1 MRIVNKSDVK
11 EHLQEL
17 LAVQITEDMPIYEVY
32 DDSIKMFQVLSKI
45 NNGFHINLG
54 MIDLVMCDT
63 VDKLIEKITLES
75 KNVVN
80 IVGEEQLSLIQQ
92 SYWIGREQEFYGA
105 SNSTHLYLE
114 VHHNLDLMKLEKVIR
129 TLIKRHGALRSI
141 IKEEKQ
147 FIFEEKIADTFC
159 LETIN
164 IGSQVWIKK
173 VVEIVHVEM

>member
-129 TLIKRHGALRSI
+129 TLIKRHMKYVLLM
-141 IKEEKQ
+141 K
-147 FIFEEKIADTFC
+147 
-159 LETIN
+159 
-164 IGSQVWIKK
+164 
-173 VVEIVHVEM
+173 

>member
-80 IVGEEQLSLIQQ
+80 IVGEEQLSLK
-92 SYWIGREQEFYGA
+92 E
-105 SNSTHLYLE
+105 
-114 VHHNLDLMKLEKVIR
+114 NLTLKKLSI
-129 TLIKRHGALRSI
+129 HMRSI
-141 IKEEKQ
+141 
-147 FIFEEKIADTFC
+147 FKI
-159 LETIN
+159 
-164 IGSQVWIKK
+164 
-173 VVEIVHVEM
+173 